1 MRLRWK
7 NADGLSTWPTTYNKH
22 VGLRAG
28 ATDVIAHYAP
38 QPVALPNTP
47 QPVAPPSTLPARRL
61 ADYSLADLHDLH
73 AQGMETLPWL
83 FGADIA
89 RMIDLLA
96 TIAGEIAD
104 RRGPENLAAAV
115 CGYADDGSL
124 LPAVESHRYARI
136 ARRR

>member
-22 VGLRAG
+22 VGLSAG

-38 QPVALPNTP
+38 QPAP
-47 QPVAPPSTLPARRL
+47 PPSTLPARRL

-83 FGADIA
+83 FGADIE